1 MELKLI
7 DLNKKIVNITGEVI
21 KLGHYISNKDKNI
34 KEKEYIE
41 EDLTIGKAI
50 MEALIIK
57 LQEDKYQNFINRK
70 HLIDSLKE
78 AKTYVFSENEIELI
92 NFSVMRKYDL
102 YEAAQILEEL
112 NK

>member
-1 MELKLI
+1 MELDIIHL
-7 DLNKKIVNITGEVI
+7 DKKIVNIAGEVI
-21 KLGHYISNKDKNI
+21 KLGHYVASKDKKV

-57 LQEDKYQNFINRK
+57 LQEDKYQDFINRK

-78 AKTYVFSENEIELI
+78 AETYMFSENEIELV